1 MIAIVLQSQTQ
12 IINNALSKKKI
23 IKKITVQQSSKLDNP
38 AKEFCNMLDLLF
50 LPKQQ

>member
-12 IINNALSKKKI
+12 IINNALSKKK